1 MGIAVN
7 ETMEHPARH
16 ESGSRGL
23 LAGLR
28 ERFTLGYE
36 RRALILLLLVFVVDY
51 ADRTLISSLGP
62 TLERVYHLNNTQ
74 LGLVAAAFS
83 LVAVIVSIPLGMLTD
98 RIRRTL
104 LFAVTLLI
112 WAVAE
117 VFVGAAVSFLMFFLV
132 RLALGAVAATTGPT
146 TPSMV
151 GDLVPAGERGRAFGF
166 TDAGTLIGVAV
177 GFVLPVIV
185 LRFASFRWTFWI
197 LAVAGA
203 ILAFLFW
210 RLPEPER
217 TTASGRSGGG
227 RRGRRG
233 KQRGGDDAALSMTQ
247 EIVRDEGIEPSE
259 RAVLKRDPSRMSV
272 WDAAVYVWHVR
283 TDVIVLIGRSIGDF
297 FFQGIGTFAV
307 VFATA
312 WYGVSQGQADI
323 AILLL
328 GVGALIGVLVVG
340 RLGDALIRRRHVN
353 SRLWLGAIGYILA
366 PVALVPAFL
375 THSLM
380 FALPLFAVGA
390 FFLAGSG
397 PPLDA
402 VRIDVL
408 VPLLRGR
415 AEAIRQVVRTLA
427 EGGAPFLIGL
437 LSDQLFGGG
446 AHGLQ
451 IAFLVTLPFLVIT
464 GLVLLVALRTYQPD
478 VAATYVSTKAQQARE
493 QRQEKGQVEG
503 QEERRGE

>member
-1 MGIAVN
+1 MSWPEGTGAPHREGEEYGVN
-7 ETMEHPARH
+7 ETMEKPAH
-16 ESGSRGL
+16 GTSGPSRL
-23 LAGLR
+23 LSAVR
-28 ERFTLGYE
+28 ERLSLSYE
-36 RRALILLLLVFVVDY
+36 RKALTLLLLVFVVDY
-51 ADRTLISSLGP
+51 ADRTLLSSLGP
-62 TLERVYHLNNTQ
+62 TLKRVYSINNTE

-83 LVAVIVSIPLGMLTD
+83 LVAVIVSIPLGMLAD
-98 RIRRTL
+98 RVRRTL
-104 LFAVTLLI
+104 LFAISLLV

-117 VFVGAAVSFLMFFLV
+117 VFVGAAASFLMFFLV

-166 TDAGTLIGVAV
+166 TDAGTLIGLAV

-185 LRFASFRWTFWI
+185 LNFLSFRWNFWI
-197 LAVAGA
+197 LAIAGA
-203 ILAFLFW
+203 VLALLFW

-217 TTASGRSGGG
+217 TTAGG
-227 RRGRRG
+227 RASSRKRRG
-233 KQRGGDDAALSMTQ
+233 KQQAGEDAGLTQ
-247 EIVRDEGIEPSE
+247 AQAIVRDEGVEPSE
-259 RAVLKRDPSRMSV
+259 HAILKRDASQMSI
-272 WDAAVYVWHVR
+272 WQAAVYVWHVR

-307 VFATA
+307 VFATS
-312 WYGVSQGQADI
+312 WYGISQGQADL
-323 AILLL
+323 AILVL
-328 GVGALIGVLVVG
+328 GVGALIGVLIVG

-353 SRLWLGAIGYILA
+353 SRLWLGALGYILA
-366 PVALVPAFL
+366 PIALFPAFL
-375 THSLM
+375 THSLL

-408 VPLLRGR
+408 VPRLRGR

-427 EGGAPFLIGL
+427 EGGAPFLIGV

-446 AHGLQ
+446 SHGLQ
-451 IAFLVTLPFLVIT
+451 IAFLVTLPFLVVT

-478 VAATYVSTKAQQARE
+478 IAATYVSTKAQRARE
-493 QRQEKGQVEG
+493 DQR
-503 QEERRGE
+503 